1 MYIITYSIHAHLR
14 LIIELRRDKA
24 QVPLTEA
31 VSIHDSLSL
40 SPGLSPMPRASAER
54 LRAKAWRQ
62 PLQADTALS
71 RPTPELQRHRIFFS
85 AFWAGDVGIPRGN
98 VGIPQQRGPL
108 IRGGRPLMSVR
119 EADYLSPIEVHGA
132 ADTRRPSGSGPKCRS
147 CWKSP
152 RARCQDFLKTPPK
165 KLPPVDHYTDRI
177 EPTYRVKPHI
187 AAHACTIADLTP
199 LCTSMSTQVCFTQ
212 VLPVF
217 VL

>member
-1 MYIITYSIHAHLR
+1 MIPCPCPRAFLR
-14 LIIELRRDKA
+14 CR
-24 QVPLTEA
+24 VPLPNG
-31 VSIHDSLSL
+31 SGPR
-40 SPGLSPMPRASAER
+40 PGASHCRRTRPCRAPHRSFNDIGFSF
-54 LRAKAWRQ
+54 Q
-62 PLQADTALS
+62 P
-71 RPTPELQRHRIFFS
+71 F
-85 AFWAGDVGIPRGN
+85 GRGN
-98 VGIPQQRGPL
+98 VGILQQRGPL

-199 LCTSMSTQVCFTQ
+199 LRTSMSAQFCFTQ